1 MSSLIN
7 QIASLYIMKGMRYNH
22 IMPRSSIVRILSQK
36 IKTAFSPRIF
46 LGFMMVLFLTA
57 CGQSEPG
64 PDIFSLPTNYSV
76 GKKPAELKARDMN
89 HDGFPDILVCNSGSD
104 TLSYFEAIGDGTF
117 KQPFTM
123 NTGREPVALEVGDF
137 DGDGIPD
144 IAISNYG
151 DGEISIVLGQKD
163 GVFRQK
169 ASVKVGRL
177 PIAVVAGDFNN
188 DEKLDLAV
196 TLRFDKL
203 VILLGV
209 GDGSFK
215 TGEIYKASGTPAYM
229 TVGDFNN
236 DKNLDIAVAFN
247 AVRVDF
253 IRVFYGNGDGTLKNP
268 VTVKGGK
275 QSSFITQ
282 YDINSD
288 GKNDLLTSSTM
299 NDVIKLFLNTGQGF
313 TSLEDA
319 AAEKGPQYIVPGD
332 FTGDRIP
339 DLAIANRRD
348 ASVSVLQG
356 RGDGTFIFPHFNYP
370 VGASPRAM
378 IGEDFNDDG
387 LTDLA
392 LLLYDSQRLEIILRK
407 ITSPL
412 QIDS

>member
-1 MSSLIN
+1 
-7 QIASLYIMKGMRYNH
+7 
-22 IMPRSSIVRILSQK
+22 
-36 IKTAFSPRIF
+36 
-46 LGFMMVLFLTA
+46 
-57 CGQSEPG
+57 
-64 PDIFSLPTNYSV
+64 
-76 GKKPAELKARDMN
+76 MN

-319 AAEKGPQYIVPGD
+319 AAEKGLNI
-332 FTGDRIP
+332 
-339 DLAIANRRD
+339 
-348 ASVSVLQG
+348 S
-356 RGDGTFIFPHFNYP
+356 FPVILPATVFP
-370 VGASPRAM
+370 
-378 IGEDFNDDG
+378 I
-387 LTDLA
+387 
-392 LLLYDSQRLEIILRK
+392 SQ
-407 ITSPL
+407 
-412 QIDS
+412 